1 VENMIVTEYVTIS
14 NKDFTKKYSDENRY
28 IVDESEV
35 EYTEAYDLV
44 EYPKNYTEG
53 RPIEDE
59 SEPEVDEN
67 VQE

>member
-1 VENMIVTEYVTIS
+1 MIVTEYVTIG

-59 SEPEVDEN
+59 SEPDDS
-67 VQE
+67 QEIIE

>member
-1 VENMIVTEYVTIS
+1 MIVTEYVTIN

-53 RPIEDE
+53 REIEDE
-59 SEPEVDEN
+59 PEPEPEVLE
-67 VQE
+67 VE

>member
-1 VENMIVTEYVTIS
+1 MIVTEYVTIN

-59 SEPEVDEN
+59 SEPEPEVSE
-67 VQE
+67 VE